1 MSVPVQCRWLEPTIL
16 WLRFPETTA
25 SQYNSILWH
34 ILWHK
39 AAKLWSKVHLLV
51 YTATATLGHKREG
64 VGFKKKRRKK
74 KRRHTNAVITASIE
88 MLWNSLRTWV
98 FLKGKQMTRKK
109 QYYTITEL
117 WTKTQEKEKKRRR
130 KEKNKTANSFSSKEC
145 SQKKEKKKPSLLH
158 LEKRT
163 HPLGYIYI
171 KAL

>member
-1 MSVPVQCRWLEPTIL
+1 M
-16 WLRFPETTA
+16 
-25 SQYNSILWH
+25 
-34 ILWHK
+34 
-39 AAKLWSKVHLLV
+39 
-51 YTATATLGHKREG
+51 G
-64 VGFKKKRRKK
+64 
-74 KRRHTNAVITASIE
+74 
-88 MLWNSLRTWV
+88 

-117 WTKTQEKEKKRRR
+117 WTKTQEKEKKEE
-130 KEKNKTANSFSSKEC
+130 EKKKKTANSFSSKEC